1 MLSASVI
8 QKTGWDLPLGYAFLP
23 KTGSPWILIISVSA
37 KIRRE
42 AHFPGNVEVLS
53 VNSVQEQTGRI
64 PERAQGPVIS
74 DFACTNFLHWLNIV
88 NSHSA
93 SKEISSLK
101 FREKHHQKNKINGNH
116 IFLTYVLLRND
127 NFFQCWDYMRICTDK
142 ISGDFT
148 SNNLSKSN

>member
-23 KTGSPWILIISVSA
+23 KTGSPWILIISVSS
-37 KIRRE
+37 KIHRE

-64 PERAQGPVIS
+64 PERAQGPIIS
-74 DFACTNFLHWLNIV
+74 DLACTNFWHWLNTV
-88 NSHSA
+88 NSHGA

-101 FREKHHQKNKINGNH
+101 FREKHHQKNKINSNH
-116 IFLTYVLLRND
+116 IFLTYLLLRNA
-127 NFFQCWDYMRICTDK
+127 NFFQCWDYTRIYTDK

-148 SNNLSKSN
+148 CNNLSKSN